1 MNDFNGLWRTREL
14 VAFAGAAVF
23 GALWILGV
31 TGLVTLDIIPDG
43 ILESVPVG
51 ETGVYIAIAM
61 IFTTLAAYFTYERL
75 QSQAT
80 LPQDSL

>member
-1 MNDFNGLWRTREL
+1 MNDFNRLWRTREL
-14 VAFAGAAVF
+14 VAFVGAAVF

-31 TGLVTLDIIPDG
+31 AGLVTLDIIPDG

-80 LPQDSL
+80 LPRDSL